1 MQKTITSKV
10 SNIKR
15 KDFSRLKDIL
25 ELPDLIEIQKKSYE
39 EFLQRG
45 VKPNKKELK
54 GLQYIFKNYF
64 PIEST
69 DNRVVL
75 DFVEYKLGEPKI
87 TEQESKERDL
97 TYSIPLKC
105 KMRIIYKESKEVRE
119 KEIFMGDLPM
129 MSERGTFIING
140 SERVVVSQIHKSP
153 GVVFSYDSRK
163 QLFVGKIIPDKGAW
177 LEFELDTKKELL
189 YVKID
194 RKKRILITTFLKAIG
209 FETNESI
216 LELFYDI
223 IEIDIQEK
231 GDEIFEGNKEIRLA
245 QTIKDPENEDL
256 EEALYEAGVA
266 IIPQDIE
273 KIKSLGADYKKIRI
287 IDPES
292 VEDNKVII
300 KCFDKEDIKKKE
312 DAVMKLHNVIK
323 PGEPITYEN
332 AEKELNRLFFDPKRY
347 DLGQVG
353 RYKFNQKIELDN
365 FINIKSISVA
375 PDGKTFAVGCTD
387 NTTVI
392 YDTKTGKYK
401 KALEGH
407 SFNVNAVDYSPDGE
421 KLASGSTDNL
431 IIIWDIKNNKQID
444 TLPGHFGDVTYIKFS
459 PDGKKLVSGGK
470 DYKVKLWDL
479 ETGEEIYTISGHSYE
494 INSIDFSP
502 DGKCI
507 ASCSNDL
514 DNSIKI
520 WNTENGELI
529 HNLTGHEE
537 AVTDVKF
544 FPDGKRLLSS
554 SKISI
559 KEDDS
564 EDEVKKKD
572 SVFTLRIWDIVE
584 GKEIQRINAH
594 NKSIWCIDISNDG
607 KYIAT
612 ASKDKNIKI
621 WDSKSLKKVVSLS
634 EHFDDIYSIRF
645 TPDGEK
651 IISRSRDNT
660 IKIWDFKKEEIIAEI
675 KEENKILS
683 LEDITE
689 TLKYLLQVY
698 QGEKKIDDID
708 HLGNRRVRSVGELL
722 VNQLKV
728 GFGRMERAIRER
740 MNTENIEELT
750 PQKLISIKPITSVI
764 KEFFG
769 SSQLS
774 QFMDQINPLAELTHK
789 RRLNALGPGGLTRE
803 RAGFDVRDVHHTHY
817 GRMCPIETPEGPS
830 IGLILSLSNY
840 AKINEYGFLVTPY
853 RKVEDGKV
861 TDKISYLTAIEE
873 ERYYIAQANAN
884 IDKDGNFLD
893 TLIPTRHKGEFP
905 MKSPDQIDYMDVSPK
920 QIISVST
927 SLIPFLE
934 HDDANRALMGSNM
947 QRQGVPLLKTDSP
960 LVGTGMEGKA
970 AIDSGVCVLSKRK
983 GTIVKVSNNQIIIEP
998 DDKNDKSDIDIYDLL
1013 KYKKTNQNTC
1023 FNQKPIVRKGDK
1035 VKSRQLI
1042 ADGPAVDHGEL
1053 SLGKN
1058 ILVAFMPWEGYNFED
1073 AILISERVVEED
1085 IFTSLH
1091 IEEFNWEARD
1101 TKLGP
1106 EKITKDIPNLS
1117 EEAFRDLDD
1126 EGIIRVGAKVEP
1138 GDILVGKV
1146 TPKGE
1151 TDLTPEYKLL
1161 HSIFGEKAREVR
1173 DTSLRVPHGNGGV
1186 VIDIKVFRRSEGAD
1200 LPPGVEEL
1208 VKVYLAKK
1216 RKLMVGDKMA
1226 GRHGNKGVVSRI
1238 LPKEDMPF
1246 LPDGTPIDIVLN
1258 PLGVPSRM
1266 NIGQILETQL
1276 GWAAY
1281 LLGYKSYTPVF
1292 DGARIQDIYD
1302 ELEKAGLP
1310 QSSKVTLF
1318 DGKTGE
1324 QFKSEIFVG
1333 YIYMLKLLHLV
1344 EDKLHSRSTGPY
1356 SLVTQQPLGGKAQFG
1371 GQRLGEMEV
1380 WALEAYGA
1388 ANTLQEFL
1396 TVKSDD
1402 MMGRAKIYESIV
1414 KGEPSSAP
1422 GIPESFNVLIHE
1434 LRGLGLDLKIYD
1446 RTGKQLGLTD
1456 KDNEIINKS
1465 KNKI

>member
-1 MQKTITSKV
+1 MQKTITSQV
-10 SNIKR
+10 SKIKR
-15 KDFSRLKDIL
+15 KDFSRLKKVLD
-25 ELPDLIEIQKKSYE
+25 LPDLVEIQKKSYE
-39 EFLQRG
+39 EFLQKD
-45 VKPNKKELK
+45 VKSTKKELK

-75 DFVEYKLGEPKI
+75 DFVEYNLGEPKI
-87 TEQESKERDL
+87 TEQEAKERDL

-119 KEIFMGDLPM
+119 KEIFMGDIPM
-129 MSERGTFIING
+129 MTERGTFIING

-209 FETNESI
+209 FDTNDSI
-216 LELFYDI
+216 LNLFYDT
-223 IEIDIQEK
+223 IEVNIQEK

-245 QTIKDPENEDL
+245 QLIKDPENEDVD
-256 EEALYEAGVA
+256 EALYEAGVA

-273 KIKSLGADYKKIRI
+273 KIKSLGSEYQKIRI
-287 IDPES
+287 LNPDS
-292 VEDNKVII
+292 VEENKVII
-300 KCFDKEDIKKKE
+300 KCFDKEDIKRKE

-323 PGEPITYEN
+323 PGEPITAEN

-353 RYKFNQKIELDN
+353 RYKFNQKIELEH
-365 FINIKSISVA
+365 FININSIAYSS
-375 PDGKTFAVGCTD
+375 DGKLLAYGCTD
-387 NTTVI
+387 NTI
-392 YDTKTGKYK
+392 LIADAKNGKTKKI
-401 KALEGH
+401 LEGH
-407 SFNVNAVDYSPDGE
+407 DFNVNTVDFSPNGD
-421 KLASGSTDNL
+421 KLASGSTDDL
-431 IIIWDIKNNKQID
+431 IIIWDVKTGNQLD
-444 TLPGHFGDVTYIKFS
+444 TLPGHFGDVTCVKFS

-470 DYKVKLWDL
+470 DHKVKLWNL
-479 ETGEEIYTISGHSYE
+479 ENGEEIFTLSGHSYD
-494 INSIDFSP
+494 INTVTFSP
-502 DGKCI
+502 DGTKI
-507 ASCSNDL
+507 ASCSNDK
-514 DNSIKI
+514 DNTIII
-520 WNTENGELI
+520 WNTETGESI
-529 HNLTGHEE
+529 HGLKGHEDT
-537 AVTDVKF
+537 VMDIKF
-544 FPDGKRLLSS
+544 FPDGKKLVSC
-554 SKISI
+554 SKFNLVEDIEEEVTK
-559 KEDDS
+559 KEN
-564 EDEVKKKD
+564 VY
-572 SVFTLRIWDIVE
+572 TLRIWDVE
-584 GKEIQRINAH
+584 AGKELEKLNAH
-594 NKSIWCIDISNDG
+594 NKSIWSVDISPDG

-621 WDSKSLKKVVSLS
+621 WDSKSYKKILTLS
-634 EHFDDIYSIRF
+634 EHFDDVFSIQF
-645 TPDGEK
+645 SPDSEHLT
-651 IISRSRDNT
+651 SRSRDNT
-660 IKIWDFKKEEIIAEI
+660 IKIWDFKKEQIITEI
-675 KEENKILS
+675 KEENKTLS

-689 TLKYLLQVY
+689 TLKHLIQVY
-698 QGEKKIDDID
+698 LGLKKVDDID

-722 VNQLKV
+722 VNQMKI

-840 AKINEYGFLVTPY
+840 AKVNEYGFLVTPY
-853 RKVEDGKV
+853 RKVEDGRV

-884 IDKDGNFLD
+884 IDEEGYFLD
-893 TLIPTRHKGEFP
+893 KLIPTRHKGEFP

-920 QIISVST
+920 QIVSVST

-970 AIDSGVCVLSKRK
+970 AIDSGVCLLAKRK
-983 GTIVKVSNNQIIIEP
+983 GTVVKVSNNEIIIEP
-998 DDKNDKSDIDIYDLL
+998 DNKTDKKDIDVYNLL

-1023 FNQKPIVRKGDK
+1023 FNHKPVVRKGDK
-1035 VKSRQLI
+1035 VKAKQLL
-1042 ADGPAVDHGEL
+1042 ADGPASDHGEL
-1053 SLGKN
+1053 ALGKN

-1073 AILISERVVEED
+1073 AILISEKVVEED
-1085 IFTSLH
+1085 TFTSLH
-1091 IEEFNWEARD
+1091 IEEFNVEARD
-1101 TKLGP
+1101 TKLGA

-1173 DTSLRVPHGNGGV
+1173 DTSLRVPHGNGGT
-1186 VIDIKVFRRSEGAD
+1186 VIDIKIFRRAEGAD

-1208 VKVYLAKK
+1208 VKVYVAKK

-1238 LPKEDMPF
+1238 LPVEDMPF

-1281 LLGYKSYTPVF
+1281 LLGYKAYTPVF
-1292 DGARIQDIYD
+1292 DGAKIQDIYD

-1310 QSSKVTLF
+1310 ISSKVTLY

-1324 QFKSEIFVG
+1324 RFKNEIFVG
-1333 YIYMLKLLHLV
+1333 YIYILKLLHLV
-1344 EDKLHSRSTGPY
+1344 EDKLHARSTGPY

-1465 KNKI
+1465 KNKL